1 MHNHRTDLNDW
12 LAERGIE
19 LGTTAYENATARIE
33 ETADRSGAVSDE
45 QLSSIV
51 DEVVSGMEV
60 LDEVAA
66 SFK

>member
-1 MHNHRTDLNDW
+1 MHDQQTDLNEW
-12 LAERGIE
+12 LAKRGID
-19 LGTTAYENATARIE
+19 LGATAYENATARIE
-33 ETADRSGAVSDE
+33 ETADRSGAVSEE

>member
-1 MHNHRTDLNDW
+1 MHDQRADLNDW
-12 LAERGIE
+12 LAERGID
-19 LGTTAYENATARIE
+19 LGAAAYENATARIK
-33 ETADRSGAVSDE
+33 ETADRSGGVSEE
-45 QLSSIV
+45 QLYFIV